1 MKDST
6 SKLDLWQIP
15 NAYRRLTLMS
25 HKLFYKIIVPSVL
38 DLFNLDSPWIPPL
51 LLCVLTFLIN
61 KNVSKGSSVL
71 FFLKFLQEMKKSKIQ
86 LQFLYINLK
95 QLFQVDCW
103 CQNMKISSDIPFYYF
118 MYKHTL

>member
-25 HKLFYKIIVPSVL
+25 HKLIIFYSIILPSVL
-38 DLFNLDSPWIPPL
+38 DFFNLDSPWIPPL
-51 LLCVLTFLIN
+51 PLCVLTFLIN

-71 FFLKFLQEMKKSKIQ
+71 FFLKFLQERKKSKLQ
-86 LQFLYINLK
+86 LQLAYNNFK
-95 QLFQVDCW
+95 KLFQVDCW
-103 CQNMKISSDIPFYYF
+103 CQNMKISVRP
-118 MYKHTL
+118 